1 MPPAT
6 QDDCVFRYTYSKNL
20 LTKLL
25 LLCILYIS
33 NMNSMNGGKM
43 VNILISN
50 SSGKPIYEQ
59 IFDQIRSVIVSGEL
73 APGDSLPS
81 IRTLAKDLRISVI
94 TTQRAYDELE
104 KSCFIHIVAGKGCY
118 VAEKNMDLVRED
130 HLKQIEEHM
139 TQILDLAKPLGLSR
153 EELNRMF
160 ALLMDEQEV

>member
-1 MPPAT
+1 
-6 QDDCVFRYTYSKNL
+6 
-20 LTKLL
+20 
-25 LLCILYIS
+25 
-33 NMNSMNGGKM
+33 M

-104 KSCFIHIVAGKGCY
+104 KSGFIYIVAGKGCY
-118 VAEKNMDLVRED
+118 VAEKNMDLVREE
-130 HLKQIEEHM
+130 HLKQIEGHM

>member
-1 MPPAT
+1 
-6 QDDCVFRYTYSKNL
+6 
-20 LTKLL
+20 
-25 LLCILYIS
+25 
-33 NMNSMNGGKM
+33 M

-104 KSCFIHIVAGKGCY
+104 KSGFIHIVAGKGCY
-118 VAEKNMDLVRED
+118 VAEKNMELVRED
-130 HLKQIEEHM
+130 HLKQIEGHM
-139 TQILDLAKPLGLSR
+139 TQILDLAKPLSLSR